1 MDNITIETCCGSYED
16 VIASKAAGVH
26 RAELNSALFLGGLT
40 PSLGNF
46 LLARQLGGIEILP
59 MIRPRPAGFF
69 YSDAEYQTMICDA
82 ELFVKHGADGI
93 VFGFLHADGTVDA
106 ERTSNFVRIAAEAGR
121 AAVFHRAFDL
131 TPDPFA
137 ALETLIQCGVTRI
150 LTSGQAPSVPEGL
163 EMLKA
168 LVERAKERIEILP
181 GAGIR
186 PTNVA
191 HIISYTNVTQVHFSA
206 MAQRHEPSAQH
217 NPAIT
222 FGGALRP
229 REDLFDVISTEKIGK
244 MTEAIDIMG

>member
-1 MDNITIETCCGSYED
+1 MNNITIETCCGSYED

-59 MIRPRPAGFF
+59 MIRPRSAGFN

-106 ERTSNFVRIAAEAGR
+106 ERTSNFVRIAAGR

-137 ALETLIQCGVTRI
+137 ALETLIKCGVTRV
-150 LTSGQAPSVPEGL
+150 LTSGQAPSAPEGL
-163 EMLKA
+163 EVIKA
-168 LVERAKERIEILP
+168 LVEKAKGRIEILP

-191 HIISYTNVTQVHFSA
+191 HIISYTKVTQVHFSA
-206 MAQRHEPSAQH
+206 MTQRHEPSASN
-217 NPAIT
+217 NPAIS

-229 REDLFDVISTEKIGK
+229 REDLFDVISAEKIGK
-244 MTEAIDIMG
+244 MTEAINVYRD